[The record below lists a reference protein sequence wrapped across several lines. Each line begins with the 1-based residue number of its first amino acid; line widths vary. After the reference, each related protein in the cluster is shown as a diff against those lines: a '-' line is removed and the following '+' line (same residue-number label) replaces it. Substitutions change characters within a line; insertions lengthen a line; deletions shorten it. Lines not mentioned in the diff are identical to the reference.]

1 MAGRNGRTDKHEMEK
16 QATAI
21 IRRLPGCRPL
31 TKTHMG
37 WDKTPGGDVTVVFML
52 PFGNHTPSK
61 LFHVLPE
68 IDRMQLGALSCAT
81 LQII

>member
-1 MAGRNGRTDKHEMEK
+1 MAGRNGRTDRHVMGK

-21 IRRLPGCRPL
+21 ICRLPGGRPL

-37 WDKTPGGDVTVVFML
+37 WEKTPGGDVTLGFML
-52 PFGNHTPSK
+52 PFGNHVLP
-61 LFHVLPE
+61 VLPE

-81 LQII
+81 NHLTAYK